1 LHIDP
6 TRKLPPSPSA
16 RPRPPPRPPSA
27 PDRPVPGPVS
37 APGGLARPLS
47 WGPAPPRGCCRPLV
61 PAG

>member
-37 APGGLARPLS
+37 APRVTR
-47 WGPAPPRGCCRPLV
+47 APQGCCRPLV